1 MPFLTIGENL
11 FEVGAIHPDRILFDC
26 LMPTPHGTTYNAYLV
41 VGQDKTALIDTV
53 DPEKSSVLMSNL
65 ADTGI
70 KRLDYIVCLHT
81 EQDHSGSIDAVLR
94 QFPEAVVVANAK
106 VKEMV
111 MTHLHLP
118 EEKIQLVAEGDKLEL
133 GGKTLQ
139 FTMIPFAHWP
149 DNTMAH
155 LLEDNILFSSDL
167 FGSHYSF
174 PNKAFSTSSSDQV
187 RAAKH
192 YYAEIMM
199 PYRSHVQK
207 YTAKVRDLA
216 PRMIAPSHGP
226 IWSDPKLVLD
236 SYERWAGDAVKP
248 LVTIPFISMH
258 DSTRVMVD
266 RLAVKLAEQGLSVVC
281 RNLGED
287 TDSMAVETGHFITDL
302 VDAAGVVFASS
313 TVLGGP
319 HPAVAYAALVA
330 NAMRPKTK
338 YVGLI
343 GSFGWGT
350 QITNVVNLL
359 TGNIK
364 AERLDPILVKGLPR
378 EEDLAH
384 LDALAKD
391 LADKIKALPNLTR

>member
-11 FEVGAIHPDRILFDC
+11 FEVGAIHPDRVLFDC

-41 VGQDKTALIDTV
+41 VGKEKTALIDTV
-53 DPEKSSVLMSNL
+53 DPEKAHVLMSNL

-70 KRLDYIVCLHT
+70 TRLDYIVSLHT
-81 EQDHSGSIDAVLR
+81 EQDHSGSIEAVLR
-94 QFPEAVVVANAK
+94 RFPEAVVVANAK
-106 VKEMV
+106 VKEMA

-118 EEKIQLVAEGDKLEL
+118 EEKILQIAEGDKLEL

-139 FTMIPFAHWP
+139 FHMIPFAHWP

-167 FGSHYSF
+167 FGSHYST

-199 PYRSHVQK
+199 PYRTHVQK
-207 YTAKVRDLA
+207 YITKTRQIA
-216 PRMIAPSHGP
+216 PRQIAPSHGP
-226 IWSDPKLVLD
+226 IWFDPEVIL
-236 SYERWAGDAVKP
+236 SGYERWAGDTVKR
-248 LVTIPFISMH
+248 LVTIPYISMH

-287 TDSMAVETGHFITDL
+287 TESLSVETGHFITDL
-302 VDAAGVVFASS
+302 VDAAAVVFASS

-319 HPAVAYAALVA
+319 HPGVAYAALVA
-330 NAMRPKTK
+330 NAMRPKVK

-350 QITNVVNLL
+350 QITNVLGAL

-364 AERLDPILVKGLPR
+364 ADRLDPVLVKGLPR
-378 EEDLAH
+378 EEDLKQ
-384 LDALAKD
+384 LDQLARD
-391 LADKIKALPNLTR
+391 LGEKIKALPNLVR

>member
-26 LMPTPHGTTYNAYLV
+26 LMPTPHGTTYNAYLI
-41 VGQDKTALIDTV
+41 VGKDKTALIDTV

-65 ADTGI
+65 EDAGV
-70 KRLDYIVCLHT
+70 KRIDYIVSLHT
-81 EQDHSGSIDAVLR
+81 EQDHSGSIETVLR
-94 QFPEAVVVANAK
+94 RYPEAVVVANAK
-106 VKEMV
+106 VKEMAI
-111 MTHLHLP
+111 THLHLA
-118 EEKIQLVAEGDKLEL
+118 EDKIQLVAEGDKLEL

-149 DNTMAH
+149 DNYMAH

-167 FGSHYSF
+167 FGSHYST

-199 PYRSHVQK
+199 PYRTHIQK
-207 YTAKVRDLA
+207 YVSKVRQMA
-216 PRMIAPSHGP
+216 PRLIAPSHGP
-226 IWSDPKLVLD
+226 IWSDPELILSGYD
-236 SYERWAGDAVKP
+236 RWAGDAVKS
-248 LVTIPFISMH
+248 LVTIPYISMH

-287 TDSMAVETGHFITDL
+287 TESMAVETGHFITDL
-302 VDAAGVVFASS
+302 VDAAAVVFASS

-338 YVGLI
+338 FIGLI

-350 QITNVVNLL
+350 QITNIVNTL
-359 TGNIK
+359 TGNLK
-364 AERLDPILVKGLPR
+364 AERLDPVLVKGLPR
-378 EEDLAH
+378 EEDL
-384 LDALAKD
+384 LRIDALAKE
-391 LADKIKALPNLTR
+391 LGEKIKALPSLTR

>member
-391 LADKIKALPNLTR
+391 LADKIKALPNLTH

>member
-11 FEVGAIHPDRILFDC
+11 FEVGAIHPDRVLFDC

-41 VGQDKTALIDTV
+41 VGQEKTALIDTV
-53 DPEKSSVLMSNL
+53 DPEKSSVLLSNL

-70 KRLDYIVCLHT
+70 KRLDYIVSLHT

-106 VKEMV
+106 VKEMAL
-111 MTHLHLP
+111 THLHLP
-118 EEKIQLVAEGDKLEL
+118 EEKIMLIAEGDKLEL

-149 DNTMAH
+149 DNYMAH

-174 PNKAFSTSSSDQV
+174 PNKAFSTSSSEQV

-199 PYRSHVQK
+199 PYRSHVAK
-207 YTAKVRDLA
+207 YAAKVRQMG

-236 SYERWAGDAVKP
+236 SYDRWAGDSVKP
-248 LVTIPFISMH
+248 LVTVPYISMH

-266 RLAVKLAEQGLSVVC
+266 RLAVKLAEHGLSVVC

-287 TDSMAVETGHFITDL
+287 TDSMAVETSHFITDL
-302 VDAAGVVFASS
+302 VDAAGIVFASS

-338 YVGLI
+338 YAGLI

-350 QITNVVNLL
+350 QITNVITLL
-359 TGNIK
+359 TGNLK

-378 EEDLAH
+378 EEDLQ
-384 LDALAKD
+384 LIDAMAKD
-391 LADKIKALPNLTR
+391 MADKIKALPNLVR

>member
-1 MPFLTIGENL
+1 MPFLTIGDNL

-26 LMPTPHGTTYNAYLV
+26 LMPTPHGTTYNAYLI
-41 VGQDKTALIDTV
+41 VGKDKTALIDTV
-53 DPEKSSVLMSNL
+53 DPEKTSVLMDNL
-65 ADTGI
+65 AEAGVDHI
-70 KRLDYIVCLHT
+70 DYIVSLHT
-81 EQDHSGSIDAVLR
+81 EQDHSGSIETVLR
-94 QFPEAVVVANAK
+94 KYPEAIVVANAK
-106 VKEMV
+106 VKEMAI
-111 MTHLHLP
+111 THLHLA
-118 EEKIQLVAEGDKLEL
+118 EDKIKLIAEGDKLEL

-149 DNTMAH
+149 DNYMAH

-167 FGSHYSF
+167 FGSHFSS

-199 PYRSHVQK
+199 PYRTHVQK
-207 YTAKVRDLA
+207 YVAKVRQMG

-226 IWSDPKLVLD
+226 IWSDPEVIL
-236 SYERWAGDAVKP
+236 SGYERWTGDAVKR
-248 LVTIPFISMH
+248 LVTIPYISMH

-266 RLAVKLAEQGLSVVC
+266 RLAVKLSEQGLSVVC

-287 TDSMAVETGHFITDL
+287 TNSMAVETGHFITDL
-302 VDAAGVVFASS
+302 VDAAAVVFASS

-338 YVGLI
+338 FFGLI

-350 QITNVVNLL
+350 QITNIVNTL
-359 TGNIK
+359 TANLK
-364 AERLDPILVKGLPR
+364 VERLDPVLVKGLPR
-378 EEDLAH
+378 DEDLKH
-384 LDALAKD
+384 IDALAKD
-391 LADKIKALPNLTR
+391 LADKILALPELTR

>member
-26 LMPTPHGTTYNAYLV
+26 LMPTPHGTTYNSYLV

-94 QFPEAVVVANAK
+94 QFPEAIVVANAK

-199 PYRSHVQK
+199 PYRSHVLK
-207 YTAKVRDLA
+207 YTAKVRELA

-350 QITNVVNLL
+350 QITNVINLL

-364 AERLDPILVKGLPR
+364 AERIDPILVKGLPR

-391 LADKIKALPNLTR
+391 MADKIKALPNLSR

>member
-1 MPFLTIGENL
+1 MPFLTIGDNL

-26 LMPTPHGTTYNAYLV
+26 LMPTPHGTTYNAYLI
-41 VGQDKTALIDTV
+41 VGQEKTALIDTV

-81 EQDHSGSIDAVLR
+81 EQDHSGSIESVLR
-94 QFPEAVVVANAK
+94 QFPEAIVVANAK
-106 VKEMV
+106 VKEMAL
-111 MTHLHLP
+111 THLHLP
-118 EEKIQLVAEGDKLEL
+118 EEKIMLIAEGDKLEL

-149 DNTMAH
+149 DNYMAH

-167 FGSHYSF
+167 FGSHYTF

-199 PYRSHVQK
+199 PYRTHVAK
-207 YTAKVRDLA
+207 YAAKVRQMA

-236 SYERWAGDAVKP
+236 SYDRWAGDTVKP
-248 LVTIPFISMH
+248 LVTIPYISMH

-266 RLAVKLAEQGLSVVC
+266 RLAVKLAEHGLSVVC

-302 VDAAGVVFASS
+302 VDAAGIVFASS

-359 TGNIK
+359 TGNLK

-378 EEDLAH
+378 EEDL
-384 LDALAKD
+384 LLIDALAQEM
-391 LADKIKALPNLTR
+391 ADKIKALPNLVR